1 MSYEHNLDKTRASQ
15 HTGGPV
21 WDEATQNALLR
32 PYIEE
37 IDRLNGLLQEMEERE
52 HLETVARHSYS
63 EQQIQTEAAAQITQ
77 KPVQRLDIYQTAPAQ
92 IIQHQQVVQT
102 NQNPIQYTQ
111 KQVIQQHTNQPQVI
125 QR

>member
-1 MSYEHNLDKTRASQ
+1 M
-15 HTGGPV
+15 